1 MANLYLLNGSNIG
14 NRLQNLKVAIEYLSE
29 LWGSP
34 KSVSDIYETQAWGKE
49 NQQNFY
55 NQALH
60 FTCDYQPDEIL
71 KAVKK
76 IEQKIG
82 RNHQERWAART
93 IDIDIIFYDDL
104 IYQSDHLHI
113 PHKLMHLRNFVLYPL
128 CEIADDFIHPQFE
141 QSVQL
146 LLENS
151 TDELKVQKLSAVNE
165 I

>member
-1 MANLYLLNGSNIG
+1 MAHLYLLNGSNIG
-14 NRLQNLKVAIEYLSE
+14 NRLQNLKVAIDCLSK
-29 LWGSP
+29 LWGIPNGISE
-34 KSVSDIYETQAWGKE
+34 IYETQAWGKE

-55 NQALH
+55 NQAVH

-71 KAVKK
+71 KAIKN
-76 IEQKIG
+76 IEQQIG
-82 RNHQERWAART
+82 SNHKERWAART
-93 IDIDIIFYDDL
+93 IDIDIIFFGDL
-104 IYQSDHLHI
+104 IYQSDSLHI

-128 CEIADDFIHPQFE
+128 CEIAADFIHPQFE

-151 TDELKVQKLSAVNE
+151 TDELKVQKLSTVNE